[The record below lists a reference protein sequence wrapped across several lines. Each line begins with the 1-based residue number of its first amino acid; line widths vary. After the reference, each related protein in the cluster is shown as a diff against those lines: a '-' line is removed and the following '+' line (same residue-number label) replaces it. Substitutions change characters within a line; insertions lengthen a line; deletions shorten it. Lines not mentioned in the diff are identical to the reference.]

1 MFYYLA
7 VKPSTPKRFT
17 QRQLTEIFCT
27 QAELPKGFINNMQQ
41 RWWVNPTNNDSLRLS
56 LYGLQFIKS
65 NLKLHSYEFEL
76 SEELT
81 NHNLLQLE
89 RVFPGMFYLLKR
101 KKIIV
106 FDEQEAMMLT
116 LHGNNLNGY
125 LDSLS
130 T

>member
-1 MFYYLA
+1 MTR
-7 VKPSTPKRFT
+7 STHKRFT

-27 QAELPKGFINNMQQ
+27 QAGFPTSTWNIQQ
-41 RWWVNPTNNDSLRLS
+41 FAQQWWVNPTNNDSIRLS
-56 LYGLQFIKS
+56 LRGLQFIKA
-65 NLKLHSYEFEL
+65 NLKLQSYEFEL